1 MVSQERSARART
13 DEHDVTHLCER
24 ARSGGAPG
32 GAGDSLVFSH
42 ADRTP
47 VSDIGI
53 KLAIFQVLMPL
64 ISPALGSSWIISS
77 GGFFFQSREYFR
89 IAFEGLILK
98 TSRSLP
104 ILQETSEGT
113 SMFALTTSAG

>member
-13 DEHDVTHLCER
+13 DEHNVTHLCER
-24 ARSGGAPG
+24 ARSGAGAPG

-47 VSDIGI
+47 ISDIGI

-64 ISPALGSSWIISS
+64 ISPALGSSWISSS
-77 GGFFFQSREYFR
+77 GPFGANELVQWVFFFQS
-89 IAFEGLILK
+89 
-98 TSRSLP
+98 
-104 ILQETSEGT
+104 
-113 SMFALTTSAG
+113 